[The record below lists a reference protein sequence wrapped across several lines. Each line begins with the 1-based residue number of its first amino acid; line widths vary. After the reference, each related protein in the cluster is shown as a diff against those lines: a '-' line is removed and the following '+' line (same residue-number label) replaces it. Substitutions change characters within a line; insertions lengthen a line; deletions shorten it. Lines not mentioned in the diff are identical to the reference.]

1 MSRCMQITFY
11 LSNNI
16 FDLIYLSVCSFV
28 HVFVY
33 LSNIFMYFSIRS
45 SIYPFIYLSPYLF
58 NSVYVLTCLF
68 IYLYEIIHTYVTG
81 FVLLPSLRKWQAPSH
96 AVEMP
101 NKKSLMSRHLLQSS
115 DIFSLCFCPP
125 KNEKSKRLWEI
136 PRKSWKCVMWG
147 AATVF
152 LPIQFEVEEN
162 GAAMALCKPSKP
174 CSKRW
179 TPAMFLRNCSI
190 TSNGKHHAPKKNKTF
205 NTLTFWWIKPT
216 FFQASL
222 VVRGWG
228 CQCLLPLK
236 SNPNPSK
243 KPQKVTC
250 FTIKPK
256 HQNASPTRA
265 QGQNARVVA

>member
-1 MSRCMQITFY
+1 M
-11 LSNNI
+11 
-16 FDLIYLSVCSFV
+16 

-33 LSNIFMYFSIRS
+33 LFFWLFLYS

-58 NSVYVLTCLF
+58 NSVYVLTCWF
-68 IYLYEIIHTYVTG
+68 IYWYEIIHMSQDL
-81 FVLLPSLRKWQAPSH
+81 VLLPSVRKWQAPSH
-96 AVEMP
+96 AVEMT
-101 NKKSLMSRHLLQSS
+101 NKKSLMSRHFLQSS
-115 DIFSLCFCPP
+115 DMSSLCFCP
-125 KNEKSKRLWEI
+125 KKTRRVKGYEKSQGSHGNAWCGEQLSFSYQSNL
-136 PRKSWKCVMWG
+136 KSK
-147 AATVF
+147 
-152 LPIQFEVEEN
+152 EN

-190 TSNGKHHAPKKNKTF
+190 TSNGKHH
-205 NTLTFWWIKPT
+205 
-216 FFQASL
+216 FFQKEQSIQHPDILMNQAYLFPSFL
-222 VVRGWG
+222 

-250 FTIKPK
+250 FTVKPK

>member
-1 MSRCMQITFY
+1 MTGSESCRRNDQQKILDVTTLPPVFW
-11 LSNNI
+11 
-16 FDLIYLSVCSFV
+16 
-28 HVFVY
+28 HVQ
-33 LSNIFMYFSIRS
+33 
-45 SIYPFIYLSPYLF
+45 PLF
-58 NSVYVLTCLF
+58 
-68 IYLYEIIHTYVTG
+68 
-81 FVLLPSLRKWQAPSH
+81 LPQ
-96 AVEMP
+96 
-101 NKKSLMSRHLLQSS
+101 
-115 DIFSLCFCPP
+115 

-147 AATVF
+147 AAIVF
-152 LPIQFEVEEN
+152 LPIQFELEGKH

-190 TSNGKHHAPKKNKTF
+190 TSNGKHH
-205 NTLTFWWIKPT
+205 
-216 FFQASL
+216 FFQKEQSIQHPDILMNQAYLFPSFL
-222 VVRGWG
+222 

-250 FTIKPK
+250 FTVKPK